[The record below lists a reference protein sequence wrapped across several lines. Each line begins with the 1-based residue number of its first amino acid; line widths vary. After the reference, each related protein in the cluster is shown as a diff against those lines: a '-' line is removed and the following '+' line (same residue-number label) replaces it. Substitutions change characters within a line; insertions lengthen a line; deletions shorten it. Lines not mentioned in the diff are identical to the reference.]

1 MFDPS
6 SRYASLEILTRKGP
20 DGREVRYVSR
30 RFLPPPAPGTV
41 IREHVVTEGERLD
54 HLSARYLG
62 DPELFW
68 QLADVNNAM
77 RAEALT
83 EEIGRRLIVALLPEA
98 PS

>member
-6 SRYASLEILTRKGP
+6 SRYATLEILTRKGP
-20 DGREVRYVSR
+20 DGREIRYVSR
-30 RFLPPPAPGTV
+30 RFLPGAAQGTV
-41 IREHVVTEGERLD
+41 VREHVVTEGERLD

-68 QLADVNNAM
+68 QLADVNNAL
-77 RAEALT
+77 RADELT
-83 EEIGRRLIVALLPEA
+83 EETGRRLIVALLPGV